1 MRTRINCYEA
11 ISRWVARLAGAD
23 TTHTSI
29 YIVVVVITLRRET
42 GEKEM
47 NEEQKTILI
56 ASILTGIV
64 LGGMIFLTAK
74 GCENRW
80 EGTYQTDW
88 SMLGGCRVKVGD
100 KFLPEANVR
109 EIER

>member
-1 MRTRINCYEA
+1 MN
-11 ISRWVARLAGAD
+11 
-23 TTHTSI
+23 
-29 YIVVVVITLRRET
+29 
-42 GEKEM
+42 
-47 NEEQKTILI
+47 NEEVI
-56 ASILTGIV
+56 AAV
-64 LGGMIFLTAK
+64 IFLAFTAVFVGALVLLDAK

-80 EGTYQTDW
+80 DGTYQTDW

>member
-1 MRTRINCYEA
+1 MRTRINYYEA

-23 TTHTSI
+23 TAHTSI
-29 YIVVVVITLRRET
+29 YIAVVVITLRRET

-56 ASILTGIV
+56 ASILTGIF
-64 LGGMIFLTAK
+64 LGGVILLTAK
-74 GCENRW
+74 GCESRW

-88 SMLGGCRVKVGD
+88 SVLGGCRVKVGD

>member
-1 MRTRINCYEA
+1 
-11 ISRWVARLAGAD
+11 
-23 TTHTSI
+23 
-29 YIVVVVITLRRET
+29 
-42 GEKEM
+42 M

-56 ASILTGIV
+56 ASILTGIF
-64 LGGMIFLTAK
+64 LGGVILLTAK

-88 SMLGGCRVKVGD
+88 SILGGCRVKVGD

-109 EIER
+109 EIE

>member
-1 MRTRINCYEA
+1 
-11 ISRWVARLAGAD
+11 
-23 TTHTSI
+23 
-29 YIVVVVITLRRET
+29 
-42 GEKEM
+42 M

-64 LGGMIFLTAK
+64 
-74 GCENRW
+74 
-80 EGTYQTDW
+80 
-88 SMLGGCRVKVGD
+88 LGGCRVKVGD

>member
-1 MRTRINCYEA
+1 MRMRINYYEA

-29 YIVVVVITLRRET
+29 YITVVVTYLYRET

-47 NEEQKTILI
+47 NEDII
-56 ASILTGIV
+56 SAV
-64 LGGMIFLTAK
+64 IFLAFTAVVVVAVVFLDAK